1 MTLTDMFS
9 TRIARAAAAAAP
21 IIEFV
26 DSPLARRAEDPR
38 TSNFLFGNPQEM
50 PLASFTASLHRWAE
64 PRHKDWFAYQTHVR
78 TAQQAVADTLRDRYG
93 LPFLPDDI
101 ALTTGAFGGLSMLLN
116 ALTEAGDEVVIFT
129 PPWFF
134 YEAMTLFA
142 GATPVR
148 VVLRPPAFDLDPD
161 ELSRV
166 VTPRT
171 RAVILNSA
179 QNPTGRV
186 YSPDVLRRL
195 AAVLEKAS
203 AANGRP
209 IYLFSD
215 EAYSRIV
222 YGERRFETPTAFYPF
237 SFLVYTYGKVLLTPG
252 QRIGY
257 VAIAPGMPGRETL
270 RYTFVAT
277 QMIQGW
283 TFPNALMQYTVPD
296 LEGQSIDIRDL
307 ERKRDRLVGALRDAG
322 YQVESPEATFYL
334 LARAPIADDRA
345 FCGRLAEHDILC
357 MPGSVFEAP
366 GYFRVSMTA
375 NDQMIDRAIPGFRA
389 ARAG

>member
-1 MTLTDMFS
+1 MTTTDMAS
-9 TRIARAAAAAAP
+9 TRLARAAAAAAP

-26 DSPLARRAEDPR
+26 DSPLGRRADDPR

-64 PRHKDWFAYQTHVR
+64 PRHKDWFAYQTYVR
-78 TAQQAVADTLRDRYG
+78 TAQQAVAENLRSRYG
-93 LPFLPDDI
+93 LPFLPDDVV
-101 ALTTGAFGGLSMLLN
+101 LTTGAFGGLSMLLN
-116 ALTEAGDEVVIFT
+116 GLIEAGDEVVYFS

-142 GATPVR
+142 GATPVKIA
-148 VVLRPPAFDLDPD
+148 LRPPAFDLDLD
-161 ELSRV
+161 EIGRAL
-166 VTPRT
+166 TPRT

-186 YSPDVLRRL
+186 YSADTLRQL
-195 AAVLEKAS
+195 AGLLEKAS

-209 IYLFSD
+209 VYLFSD

-222 YGERRFETPTAFYPF
+222 YGGRRFETPTAFYPY
-237 SFLVYTYGKVLLTPG
+237 SFLIYTYGKVLLTPG
-252 QRIGY
+252 QRLGY
-257 VAIAPGMPGRETL
+257 VAVSPAMPGRDTL
-270 RYTFVAT
+270 RRTFMAT

-296 LEGQSIDIRDL
+296 LEGQSIDIGHL

-322 YQVESPEATFYL
+322 YQLESPEATFYL
-334 LARAPIADDRA
+334 LPRAPIADDQT
-345 FCGRLAEHDILC
+345 FCGRLADHDILC
-357 MPGSVFEAP
+357 MPGSVFDLP
-366 GYFRVSMTA
+366 GYFRISITA
-375 NDQMIDRAIPGFRA
+375 SDQMIEQAIPGFRA
-389 ARAG
+389 AME